1 MARISQDFN
10 LFAGED
16 RVISFKIEDQNG
28 YEIDLDG
35 ASAIWVLA
43 RSSANF
49 IKVAEKTTT
58 NNGIFI
64 EDNKFNIILNNND
77 TNLLQGEYN
86 YELRMINSEGKQSV
100 VATGTVQVYRSITL
114 EGEW

>member
-1 MARISQDFN
+1 MARISQDFD

-28 YEIDLDG
+28 YEIDLNG

-43 RSSANF
+43 RSSGNF
-49 IKVAEKTTT
+49 IKVAEKTTE
-58 NNGIFI
+58 NSGIFI
-64 EDNKFNIILNNND
+64 EDNKFNVILNNND

-86 YELRMINSEGKQSV
+86 YELRMINSEAKQSV
-100 VATGTVQVYRSITL
+100 VATGAVQIHKSITL
-114 EGEW
+114 GEE

>member
-1 MARISQDFN
+1 MARINQDFD

-35 ASAIWVLA
+35 ATAIWVLA
-43 RSSANF
+43 RSSGNF
-49 IKVAEKTTT
+49 IKINEKTTQ
-58 NNGIFI
+58 NGGIFI
-64 EDNKFNIILNNND
+64 EDNKFNVVLNNND
-77 TNLLQGEYN
+77 TRLLQGEYN

-100 VATGTVQVYRSITL
+100 VATGTVEIYKSITL
-114 EGEW
+114 AGEL

>member
-1 MARISQDFN
+1 MARINQDFD

-43 RSSANF
+43 RSSGNF

-58 NNGIFI
+58 NGGIYI
-64 EDNKFNIILNNND
+64 EDNKFNVVLNNSD

-86 YELRMINSEGKQSV
+86 YELRMTDSENKQSV
-100 VATGTVQVYRSITL
+100 VAVGTVQIHKSITL
-114 EGEW
+114 GEQ